1 VIRRSGNRSRRAA
14 ELLAARGAR
23 AAPTAAFAVVA
34 GASTLRIP
42 RSRTAAKVSG
52 HTLQRAFAPVLLAVA
67 AFMPI
72 DAVVT

>member
-1 VIRRSGNRSRRAA
+1 MIHRSGNRSRQAA

-34 GASTLRIP
+34 GAAALRMP

-52 HTLQRAFAPVLLAVA
+52 HTLQRAFALVLLAVA
-67 AFMPI
+67 VFMPI